1 MAKLL
6 DQELPKAPVT
16 YEVEVFDLI
25 FSDVERALSTKELP
39 NVVADRD
46 DVHSVNWFMS

>member
-6 DQELPKAPVT
+6 DQELPQAPVT
-16 YEVEVFDLI
+16 YEVEAFDLI
-25 FSDVERALSTKELP
+25 FSDVERALSTKEFP

-46 DVHSVNWFMS
+46 DVHSINWFMS

>member
-6 DQELPKAPVT
+6 DQELPQAPVT

-25 FSDVERALSTKELP
+25 FSDVERALSTKEFP

-46 DVHSVNWFMS
+46 DVHSINWFMS